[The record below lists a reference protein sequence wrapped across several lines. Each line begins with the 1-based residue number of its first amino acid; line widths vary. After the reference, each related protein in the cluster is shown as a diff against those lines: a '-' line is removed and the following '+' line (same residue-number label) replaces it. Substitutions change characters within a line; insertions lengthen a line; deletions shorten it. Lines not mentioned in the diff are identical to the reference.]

1 MEIIIKADEKLINAV
16 HALAAAMENFVV
28 ATKPPLEVKESTVD
42 KEKAMDEIKRAVD
55 TPVKTVKV
63 PTEEKPSGFTLE
75 EVRSAFVSKNTP
87 EKRPVLK
94 DILTKYGAK
103 TISSIE
109 EKDFAS
115 IMQDLKDI

>member
-28 ATKPPLEVKESTVD
+28 ATKPPIEVKRVTVD
-42 KEKAMDEIKRAVD
+42 KEKAMEEIKEAVE
-55 TPVKTVKV
+55 TPVENVKA
-63 PTEEKPSGFTLE
+63 PAEEKPSGFTLE

-87 EKRPVLK
+87 DKRPLLK
-94 DILTKYGAK
+94 DILNKYGAK
-103 TISSIE
+103 NISSIE